1 MADVGGADVDG
12 AFRDARR
19 QLESARAGADAGRG
33 TGEAADGQVRVVAAG
48 GRLER
53 VELDPR
59 VMRMPGERL
68 AGHLV
73 AAGNAALDEL
83 RAAAPAADDAAVDPA
98 ALAQRLERVTE
109 EGLRSM
115 AVITQAIEDAMAQ
128 VADRT
133 GMTGDPRPDGLEQ
146 LVAQTRGAVP
156 APPSPEDGDE
166 EPPDLTG
173 AGDGAEGR
181 IRARVAPGG
190 RIDVL
195 EIDPPALRLPSADV
209 AEQVKVAV
217 NGAMDDMRAKARE
230 RVGPVGTVDLQRLQQ
245 LREDS
250 VRQMTT
256 YAGALRDLIASV
268 YRR

>member
-1 MADVGGADVDG
+1 MGGVDVDG
-12 AFRDARR
+12 AFGDARR
-19 QLESARAGADAGRG
+19 QLKSVRASADTVRG
-33 TGEAADGQVRVVAAG
+33 EGEAADGQVRAVATG

-59 VMRMPGERL
+59 VMRLPGERL

-73 AAGNAALDEL
+73 TAANAALDDL
-83 RAAAPAADDAAVDPA
+83 RARSPAQADAGVDPA
-98 ALAQRLERVTE
+98 VLAQRLKQVTD
-109 EGLRSM
+109 EGLQSM
-115 AVITQAIEDAMAQ
+115 AMITQAIEGAMAR

-133 GMTGDPRPDGLEQ
+133 GMTGDPRPNGLER
-146 LVAQTRGAVP
+146 LIEETRRVVP
-156 APPSPEDGDE
+156 APPERDGE

-173 AGDGAEGR
+173 AGEAAEGR

-190 RIDVL
+190 RVEAL
-195 EIDPPALRLPSADV
+195 ELDPPALRLPSADV
-209 AEQVKVAV
+209 AQETKAAI
-217 NGAMDDMRAKARE
+217 NAALEDMQAKAQE
-230 RVGPVGTVDLQRLQQ
+230 RAGALGSVDLEQLQQ

-250 VRQMTT
+250 VRQMSA